1 MTGIPHAGPL
11 LDASRTALP
20 LPLLVGSLIGSHIL
34 HEIIASSDF
43 S

>member
-11 LDASRTALP
+11 LDASRTA